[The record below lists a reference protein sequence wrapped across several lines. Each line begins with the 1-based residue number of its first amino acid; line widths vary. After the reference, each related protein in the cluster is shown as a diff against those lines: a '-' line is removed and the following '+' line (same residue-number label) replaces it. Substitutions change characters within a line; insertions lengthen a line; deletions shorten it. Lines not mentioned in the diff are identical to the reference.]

1 MQVRMNCWC
10 KIAQK
15 SNDRKITD
23 SYYDGPVPNKRGFF
37 LILFLEITRIT
48 KVDTFW
54 FSFYAFYHAAR
65 VEVYSHGFCE
75 PVR

>member
-1 MQVRMNCWC
+1 MTAKLRIVTT
-10 KIAQK
+10 
-15 SNDRKITD
+15 TD
-23 SYYDGPVPNKRGFF
+23 LSQTNGDFF